1 MKNNYPVFKGQ
12 MPIMPTTL
20 TNDGAIDVNSQKKI
34 VEYLL
39 SNKVAAI
46 GHLGGA
52 SEYYKVSQKDREL
65 IIATVVEQVNHRVP
79 VFIGNTSISF
89 SQSIENAKIAEKLG
103 ADMLMV
109 CSPIFGKVKQKELFD
124 YYYEIS
130 QEVSLPIII
139 QDTGASDSQYTT
151 EFLAKLVKEVPTVG
165 YAKIE
170 HGDFLGNTIRLLEA
184 VKDDIQVIAG
194 AAGFHMIQLLRQGLT
209 AFMTGT
215 EASEIHCA
223 VINAWLA
230 GDTDKAVHIYYT
242 KLLPYLGLFH
252 LNNRY
257 MLKYM
262 LQKRGMVEN
271 ISPLYPN
278 DDAPPSREFLQEFE
292 WIWKRIE
299 EGHI

>member
-1 MKNNYPVFKGQ
+1 MKNNYPVFRGQ

-20 TNDGAIDVNSQKKI
+20 TSDGNIDVSSQKKI

-52 SEYYKVSQKDREL
+52 SEYFKVSQKDREL
-65 IIATVVEQVNHRVP
+65 IIATVVEQVNGRVP
-79 VFIGNTSISF
+79 VFIGNTCLSL
-89 SQSIENAKIAEKLG
+89 SQSIENAIIAEKLG
-103 ADMLMV
+103 ANLLMV
-109 CSPIFGKVKQKELFD
+109 CSPIHGNVSQKELFD
-124 YYYEIS
+124 YYYELS
-130 QEVSLPIII
+130 QEVSLPIIV
-139 QDTGASDSQYTT
+139 QDTGASAKQYTV
-151 EFLAKLVKEVPTVG
+151 EFIEKLVREVPTVG

-170 HGDFLGNTIRLLEA
+170 SADFLAMTCRLLEV
-184 VKDDIQVIAG
+184 VKDDIQIIGG
-194 AAGFHMIQLLRQGLT
+194 AAGYHMIQLLRQGLK

-230 GDTDKAVHIYYT
+230 GDIDKAVHIYYT

-252 LNNRY
+252 SNNRY

-262 LQKRGMVEN
+262 LQKRGLVDK
-271 ISPLYPN
+271 IDPLYPKE
-278 DDAPPSREFLQEFE
+278 ASPPGKELLQEFE

-299 EGHI
+299 EDRI